1 MISFVISNVYFISDD
16 VGSKIWIIMTLN
28 QKKKKKYGIK

>member
-16 VGSKIWIIMTLN
+16 VGSTIWIIMTLN
-28 QKKKKKYGIK
+28 LTV